1 MEAKVYTVERLFTV
15 RGQSYLSRLPK
26 YGPPIPLSARRVCTP
41 AFVGRGGGEK
51 LARRG
56 GEGDGGSIFWKT
68 REIGLPSYNKESLYA
83 RMVTL
88 VGRGAWWGTPSSR
101 PSSAGSPA
109 SHSSRRQRSSP
120 LPEVRFISKNERSL
134 AKELVFAGENE
145 RISVILGL
153 LELVRFR

>member
-1 MEAKVYTVERLFTV
+1 MRREIIYCTSKRAILWFSSSKTLT
-15 RGQSYLSRLPK
+15 PH
-26 YGPPIPLSARRVCTP
+26 PLSARRVCTP

-88 VGRGAWWGTPSSR
+88 VGHGAWWGTPSSR

-120 LPEVRFISKNERSL
+120 LPEVRFISKNERFL
-134 AKELVFAGENE
+134 AKELAYPG
-145 RISVILGL
+145 GKTYDY
-153 LELVRFR
+153 FRQ